1 MEWHSHGRNIRK
13 EVGAMKNPSISKNF
27 TLKTP
32 VPPIVDNQFGSS
44 LSDTTDK
51 DWTKFFMDDLSK
63 KLEPYHSSIPQNI
76 LSRPEHVHDMMA
88 SLGVE
93 RVDLPKMPNG
103 KHIVWWYFLQFK
115 SCIGCIYLS
124 EKNKEPLKRK
134 CLNPKITKPQFLIY
148 ASSMDTCPHWRAG
161 YDENLIEEQKA
172 MGSSE
177 SAYIWASLVALG
189 ICDKPSHLL
198 LPMVGIPQILRATPE
213 VIHATELHNKIIY
226 NYLQLYYLKQ
236 AGHKI
241 DDEDIS
247 SAPLE
252 NLPVIKAE
260 NFDTNVVQ
268 FGVVM

>member
-1 MEWHSHGRNIRK
+1 MNNPAVSSNFSVKIP
-13 EVGAMKNPSISKNF
+13 VPSI
-27 TLKTP
+27 
-32 VPPIVDNQFGSS
+32 VENQFGSK
-44 LSDTTDK
+44 LSDTTNR
-51 DWTKFFMDDLSK
+51 DWAKFFMDDLSK
-63 KLEPYHSSIPQNI
+63 KLEPYRSPLPQNI
-76 LSRPEHVHDMMA
+76 LSRPEQVIDMMA
-88 SLGVE
+88 CLGVE

-103 KHIVWWYFLQFK
+103 KHVVWWYFLQFK

-124 EKNKEPLKRK
+124 EKNSKDPLKRK
-134 CLNPKITKPQFLIY
+134 CLNPKIKNFQFLVY

-161 YDENLIEEQKA
+161 YDENLIEEQKS
-172 MGSSE
+172 MGMNE

-213 VIHATELHNKIIY
+213 VIHATDLHNKIIY
-226 NYLQLYYLKQ
+226 NYLQLYYLNQ

-241 DDEDIS
+241 DDEDMS
-247 SAPLE
+247 SMPLE

-268 FGVVM
+268 SGVVM